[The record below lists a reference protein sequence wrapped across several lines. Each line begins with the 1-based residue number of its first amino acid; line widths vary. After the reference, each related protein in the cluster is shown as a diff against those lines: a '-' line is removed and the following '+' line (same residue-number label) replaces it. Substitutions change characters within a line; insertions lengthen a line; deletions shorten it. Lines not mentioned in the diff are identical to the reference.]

1 MRVQS
6 KSHHD
11 IVKLA
16 ERLQS
21 EGFPVVRRWH
31 FLLLGAADQD
41 DANALAERIRGE
53 VPEGSVVTV
62 EGNFR
67 EVVDVQPPNP
77 FSVPRR
83 ARRIGPEYGDQGA
96 TMTSAA
102 PQSPERRTPVAQD
115 PEEAEAATSDVRP
128 VTMPMVDRVASAV
141 VTAVPPIMVGIG
153 MWLGW
158 TGNLLA
164 WQDLLILAL
173 SYMIVGTGITVG
185 FHRLL
190 THRSFK
196 CHRVVRAGFAAL
208 GSAAAEG
215 PVIDWVATHRKHHQF
230 SDVDGDPHSPHVG
243 HGTGWRGALSG
254 LVHAHVGW
262 VFSDMEVADERRY
275 AKDLL
280 ADPLIRFV
288 DRTFV
293 LWVVLGLAAAFGLGV
308 ALTGTVRG
316 GLVALLWGGAAR
328 IFFMHHATFS
338 INSLCHFFGRH
349 DYDTG
354 DESRNLAWLA
364 IPTWGEAWHNNH
376 HAFPTSYR
384 HGLKRWQ
391 IDPSAA
397 IIRTMEMTGLA
408 WDVVRV
414 DPDRRARKPM
424 PAAVAP

>member
-1 MRVQS
+1 MQT
-6 KSHHD
+6 
-11 IVKLA
+11 
-16 ERLQS
+16 
-21 EGFPVVRRWH
+21 
-31 FLLLGAADQD
+31 AAPPPPR
-41 DANALAERIRGE
+41 A
-53 VPEGSVVTV
+53 VPE
-62 EGNFR
+62 
-67 EVVDVQPPNP
+67 PP
-77 FSVPRR
+77 
-83 ARRIGPEYGDQGA
+83 
-96 TMTSAA
+96 
-102 PQSPERRTPVAQD
+102 D
-115 PEEAEAATSDVRP
+115 PSESLVRP
-128 VTMPMVDRVASAV
+128 VTMPLVDRIASGV
-141 VTAVPPIMVGIG
+141 VTGVPPLIVVIA

-158 TGNLLA
+158 MGNLLQ

-173 SYMIVGTGITVG
+173 SYMIIGTGITVG

-243 HGTGWRGALSG
+243 HGTGWRGAFSG

-262 VFSDMEVADERRY
+262 VFRDMEVADERRY

-280 ADPLIRFV
+280 ADPLLVFV

-293 LWVVLGLAAAFGLGV
+293 LWVAAGLAAAFGLGV
-308 ALTGTVRG
+308 LLTGTVRG

-338 INSLCHFFGRH
+338 INSLCHYFGRH

-397 IIRTMEMTGLA
+397 IIRTLEMTGLA

-414 DPDRRARKPM
+414 DPTRRERKAM
-424 PAAVAP
+424 PAGATP